1 MPDGLRMPSSA
12 EAERAVIGVMLLDGE
27 AAGSIAAQLEPED
40 FYDGKNYGIFKTLS
54 SRLREDASID
64 MVVLISQGILSQSDY
79 ASYVDSCTHTG
90 AWAHQAKILRELR
103 QRREIIVAAGK
114 AARAACKPDCD
125 VSAVLQQLGADCGR
139 ASRLTMMGDASPDTI
154 LRDYAAEVQAWKTMP
169 FVRSGI
175 DRLDAHM
182 GGGILPGQV
191 LTVVGGEGTMKTSLA
206 LQYAETYLREIGR
219 PVLYLSLDMP
229 RKRIA
234 VRRLLALMDMPENKV
249 LAEMQGD
256 TPFFQQALRERERFD
271 RGRFLLEGGPMQLKD
286 IEAAVSAQN
295 PGLVIWDF
303 LTATAGY
310 DSEME
315 CQRACANALR
325 AWQTKYAATWI
336 ILSQMSEQSKYRQ
349 RQGDF
354 GASASGG
361 NSIARVSDTVIELV
375 LSAATP
381 TTYQQANNIHPAPD
395 LIAIISKSRAG
406 QKGGMWALEYVGKT
420 MTFTGRC
427 TQAQLEKPKK
437 SIFSVNF

>member
-12 EAERAVIGVMLLDGE
+12 EAERAIIGVMLLDGE
-27 AAGSIAAQLEPED
+27 AAGAIAAQLEPED
-40 FYDGKNYGIFKTLS
+40 FYDGKNYSVFKTLS
-54 SRLREDASID
+54 RRLSEEASID

-79 ASYVDSCTHTG
+79 ASYVDSCTHMC
-90 AWAHQAKILRELR
+90 AWTQQAKILRELR
-103 QRREIIVAAGK
+103 QRRDVIVAASK
-114 AARAACKPDCD
+114 AANAAYKPDCD
-125 VSAVLQQLGADCGR
+125 VSAILQRLGADCGR
-139 ASRLTMMGDASPDTI
+139 TSRLTMMGNTSPDTI
-154 LRDYAAEVQAWKTMP
+154 LRDYANEVQAWRTMP

-175 DRLDAHM
+175 DGLDAHI
-182 GGGILPGQV
+182 GGGMLPGQV

-206 LQYAETYLREIGR
+206 LQYAETYLREIGQ

-234 VRRLLALMDMPENKV
+234 VRRLMALMDMPENKV
-249 LAEMQGD
+249 LVEMQGN
-256 TPFFQQALRERERFD
+256 TSFFQQALREREAFD
-271 RGRFLLEGGPMQLKD
+271 CGRFLLMGGPMQLKD
-286 IEAAVSAQN
+286 IEAAVSAQK

-303 LTATAGY
+303 LTATTGY

-336 ILSQMSEQSKYRQ
+336 ILSQMSEQSKFRQ

-354 GASASGG
+354 GAAASGG
-361 NSIARVSDTVIELV
+361 NSIARVSDVVIELI
-375 LSAATP
+375 LSSVTP
-381 TTYQQANNIHPAPD
+381 TPYQMANNINPPPN
-395 LIAIISKSRAG
+395 LIAIVSKSRAG
-406 QKGGMWALEYVGKT
+406 QKGGMWALEYTGKT

-427 TQAQLEKPKK
+427 TKAQLEKPKK

>member
-1 MPDGLRMPSSA
+1 MSDGLRMPSSA
-12 EAERAVIGVMLLDGE
+12 EAERAIIGVMLLDGG

-40 FYDGKNYGIFKTLS
+40 FYDGKNYGVFKALS
-54 SRLREDASID
+54 SRLRDERSID
-64 MVVLISQGILSQSDY
+64 AVVLLSQGVLSQSDY
-79 ASYVDSCTHTG
+79 AAYVDSCTHTG

-103 QRREIIVAAGK
+103 QRREIIVAASK
-114 AARAACKPDCD
+114 AASAAYKPDCD
-125 VSAVLQQLGADCGR
+125 VPATLQQLGADCGR
-139 ASRLTMMGDASPDTI
+139 TSRLTMMGEASPDTI
-154 LRDYAAEVQAWKTMP
+154 LRDYAAEVHAWKTMP

-182 GGGILPGQV
+182 GGGVLPGQV

-229 RKRIA
+229 CKRVA

-256 TPFFQQALRERERFD
+256 TPLFQQALKERERLD
-271 RGRFLLEGGPMQLKD
+271 RGRFLLAGGPMQLKD
-286 IEAAVSAQN
+286 IEAAVSAQR

-361 NSIARVSDTVIELV
+361 NNIARVSDTVIELV

-381 TTYQQANNIHPAPD
+381 TTYQLANNIHPAPD

-406 QKGGMWALEYVGKT
+406 QKGGMWALGYVGKT